1 MAVCG
6 IAAFL
11 VTIAL
16 AFLPESPKYLIS
28 KGKEVEALKVI
39 FFFRIIKKKC
49 FQSFINTVVLIY
61 SVHSLGI
68 STSLYAKYW
77 TLFN

>member
-6 IAAFL
+6 IPAFL

-39 FFFRIIKKKC
+39 FFQNYKKEMLSK
-49 FQSFINTVVLIY
+49 F
-61 SVHSLGI
+61 H
-68 STSLYAKYW
+68 
-77 TLFN
+77 

>member
-6 IAAFL
+6 IPAFL

-39 FFFRIIKKKC
+39 FLPYRYAD
-49 FQSFINTVVLIY
+49 Y
-61 SVHSLGI
+61 SVCMYVRCNFFMFLASVKH
-68 STSLYAKYW
+68 K
-77 TLFN
+77 

>member
-6 IAAFL
+6 IPAFL

-39 FFFRIIKKKC
+39 FFFQNYKKEMLSK
-49 FQSFINTVVLIY
+49 F
-61 SVHSLGI
+61 H
-68 STSLYAKYW
+68 
-77 TLFN
+77 